1 MKCTLVLEAESPSEM
16 QTLLQ
21 KLSGSLQV
29 EKTVAGAL
37 PEIHSPEPETRR
49 CKYCGAPISGPA
61 RKAIC
66 GSEAC
71 KKTAAREYARAY
83 AAKKKAV
90 VMPAEPEDPLA
101 VENLS

>member
-49 CKYCGAPISGPA
+49 
-61 RKAIC
+61 RKA
-66 GSEAC
+66 E
-71 KKTAAREYARAY
+71 R
-83 AAKKKAV
+83 
-90 VMPAEPEDPLA
+90 
-101 VENLS
+101 VEVRHEESIHGYSN